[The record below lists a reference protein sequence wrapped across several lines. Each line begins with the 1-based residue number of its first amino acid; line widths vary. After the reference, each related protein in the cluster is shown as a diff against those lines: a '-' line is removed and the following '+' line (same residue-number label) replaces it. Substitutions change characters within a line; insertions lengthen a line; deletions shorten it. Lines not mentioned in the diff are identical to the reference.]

1 MLVTSVDVRL
11 LLLSVSLINR
21 YIFFVTVVPK
31 NIPGNFLMSAY
42 EEQSF

>member
-31 NIPGNFLMSAY
+31 NIHGNFLMSAY